1 MLRTNY
7 CTFEHQN
14 AIFMIIRT
22 STEQRDLSFSFKL
35 FASVFQKKVF
45 YYFFLPICAN
55 RFRRIF
61 FSPNLFETFH
71 YNTNV

>member
-35 FASVFQKKVF
+35 FASVLQKKGI
-45 YYFFLPICAN
+45 LLL
-55 RFRRIF
+55 
-61 FSPNLFETFH
+61 FSPNLCESFQKNFFCSEFA
-71 YNTNV
+71 